1 MKGIR
6 MIVLTII
13 GGLLYFMCEL
23 ITRGHSHWT
32 MLIVG
37 GICGFLVGE
46 LDEVLSWEM
55 PFFLQ
60 CILGAAVV
68 TAVEFISG
76 CIINLWLGWGV
87 WDYSGLPC
95 NVLGQISLPFTILWI
110 GVCMVWIPIY
120 DFPDYMLFDGEKPHY
135 KFFRR

>member
-60 CILGAAVV
+60 CILGAKGRPMIM
-68 TAVEFISG
+68 TGIR
-76 CIINLWLGWGV
+76 I
-87 WDYSGLPC
+87 
-95 NVLGQISLPFTILWI
+95 
-110 GVCMVWIPIY
+110 
-120 DFPDYMLFDGEKPHY
+120 
-135 KFFRR
+135 